1 MKYKSLAVS
10 LTYIKYGE
18 SSIISK
24 LFTKEKGLQSFIIKG
39 VRKKRSKK
47 NLSYFSPL
55 KMLSINASFNP
66 KKTLQYLGEVT
77 IAKHINYTENDI
89 KKSFLSC
96 FIAEVSAKVLQ
107 ENENNESLFNF
118 VWDTAITL
126 FESKKNNPNF
136 ALNYLINLSYFL
148 GFGPS
153 KHDSEKLFFNLET
166 GTFSQTKLSEKISL
180 NEEDSKY
187 LSALLNKKPISIP
200 RKKRSVL
207 LKILLKYYGLHHYN
221 LNGITSHL
229 IIEELR
235 K

>member
-1 MKYKSLAVS
+1 MKYNSLAIS

-39 VRKKRSKK
+39 VRKKKSKK
-47 NLSYFSPL
+47 TLSYFAPL
-55 KMLSINASFNP
+55 RLLTINASFNT
-66 KKTLQYLGEVT
+66 KKNLQYLGDVGIE
-77 IAKHINYTENDI
+77 KHIDYSESDM
-89 KKSFLSC
+89 KKNFLC
-96 FIAEVSAKVLQ
+96 YFIAEVNAKVLQ
-107 ENENNESLFNF
+107 ENENNEPLFNF

-126 FESKKNNPNF
+126 FESKKNDSNF

-153 KHDSEKLFFNLET
+153 KQDSEKLFFNLET
-166 GTFSQTKLSEKISL
+166 GTFSQTKISKKTSL
-180 NEEDSKY
+180 DEESSKY
-187 LSALLNKKPISIP
+187 LSALLNEKPICIP
-200 RKKRSVL
+200 QKKRSDL
-207 LKILLKYYGLHHYN
+207 LKNLLVYYKLHHYN
-221 LNGITSHL
+221 LSGITSHL